1 MIFYKYIHY
10 NRQIMI
16 INRWFHVISQVIST
30 CTLSLSLSLCL
41 CLSLS
46 LSCLDSVFLLQV
58 VTIAHKNIREIWSV
72 VNIFNL
78 NTGACHEI
86 SYPYIKKKLK
96 VVIFLYRGKIFRDKL
111 PWSGDL
117 NNYAPAWKHAWS
129 KPPSIYLVSVIS
141 PSIGA
146 CHQQSPVLST
156 ILKRREH
163 KIAGDRN
170 RQSNQPKEYT

>member
-1 MIFYKYIHY
+1 MVSCH
-10 NRQIMI
+10 
-16 INRWFHVISQVIST
+16 ISSNFNMY
-30 CTLSLSLSLCL
+30 SLSLS
-41 CLSLS
+41 LSLS

-58 VTIAHKNIREIWSV
+58 VTIAHKNIREIWSEV
-72 VNIFNL
+72 VNIQFKHRSLSRNIL
-78 NTGACHEI
+78 PM
-86 SYPYIKKKLK
+86 YKKKLK

-129 KPPSIYLVSVIS
+129 KPPSIYLVSVIP

-156 ILKRREH
+156 ILKRR
-163 KIAGDRN
+163 
-170 RQSNQPKEYT
+170 